1 MLNFIHSIILRNKI
15 IISIKFDFQS
25 ILYTFAKTSFD
36 ELDGKKAKE
45 RSSSTSGSSNLSLS
59 FKKGLVI
66 GLFGTDSERIFRGM

>member
-1 MLNFIHSIILRNKI
+1 MLNFIHSIL

-45 RSSSTSGSSNLSLS
+45 RSSSTSVSSNLSLS

-66 GLFGTDSERIFRGM
+66 GLFGMDSERIFRGM